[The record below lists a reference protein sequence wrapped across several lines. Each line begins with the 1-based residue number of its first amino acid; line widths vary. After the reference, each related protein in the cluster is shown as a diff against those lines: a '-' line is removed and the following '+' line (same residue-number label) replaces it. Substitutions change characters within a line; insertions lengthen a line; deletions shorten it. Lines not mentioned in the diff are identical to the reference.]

1 MSTALRPKNIPA
13 VVAATVV
20 MSGPSPIGFL
30 GAVVSTVDPSLIGFL
45 MFFWQSQLTHL
56 LYIFLK
62 HMTLF
67 WWLIFFFIDEF
78 FIFSLKSIICKK
90 YRSANGNKS
99 NYTNDID
106 TSIIWSCGGS
116 VGDAGS
122 FIACI
127 VSSAGSFIA
136 WIGNISTTFFS
147 IV

>member
-1 MSTALRPKNIPA
+1 
-13 VVAATVV
+13 
-20 MSGPSPIGFL
+20 
-30 GAVVSTVDPSLIGFL
+30 
-45 MFFWQSQLTHL
+45 
-56 LYIFLK
+56 
-62 HMTLF
+62 MTLF

-90 YRSANGNKS
+90 YRSANDNNS

-136 WIGNISTTFFS
+136 WIGNISITFFS